1 MGAPRWKKKRS
12 RRRRAAT
19 TINRLASSFLELSQ
33 VADLVQRGSISWCT
47 EKNIYNTNQEYNN
60 NNMSSTSSI
69 LLISTVLFLTT
80 IEAAPQDLGS
90 PIRIAQCRALCLDK
104 VQTKFFFY
112 ISNFRKDTFWLLQ
125 SVRVLPRRKFLY
137 VSFRYPILI
146 WKEPHFLSSVGWS
159 AS

>member
-60 NNMSSTSSI
+60 NNNMSSTSSI
-69 LLISTVLFLTT
+69 LLISTVLFLTTT

-104 VQTKFFFY
+104 VQTKFLLFL
-112 ISNFRKDTFWLLQ
+112 TFG
-125 SVRVLPRRKFLY
+125 R
-137 VSFRYPILI
+137 ILSDCY
-146 WKEPHFLSSVGWS
+146 KV
-159 AS
+159 